1 MVNCEP
7 SPQMNP
13 NAIPLTKVAVDV
25 SGIAFENK
33 LIYKNNLNI
42 LEYLYYYNGGGVAI
56 GDINNDGLEDI
67 FFTANQGSDKLYLN
81 QGDLKFKDITAEAN
95 IYTDDSWSSGVA
107 MEDVNNDGYLDIFVA
122 KVGNH
127 KGLQAHNII
136 YINNGDGTFT
146 ESAREL
152 GLDFSGFSTQPAFI
166 DYDRDGDLDLFLLNH
181 AVHTVRSYGTTK
193 KRKEEAPLSGDR
205 FYENRL
211 NEAERKFVDVTEA

>member
-1 MVNCEP
+1 M
-7 SPQMNP
+7 QFHW
-13 NAIPLTKVAVDV
+13 LKVVEE

-33 LIYKNNLNI
+33 LVYKNNLNI

-67 FFTANQGSDKLYLN
+67 FFTANQGADKLYLN
-81 QGDLKFKDITAEAN
+81 QGDLKFKDVTVEAN

-127 KGLQAHNII
+127 KGQQAHNII

-152 GLDFSGFSTQPAFI
+152 GLDFQVSPHSPLLSTM
-166 DYDRDGDLDLFLLNH
+166 
-181 AVHTVRSYGTTK
+181 TVT
-193 KRKEEAPLSGDR
+193 AI
-205 FYENRL
+205 
-211 NEAERKFVDVTEA
+211 